1 MAKKTLVDED
11 IHSEDLQDIISKPPS
26 WLLKRGISFVLLTV
40 MLIIGLS
47 VFVKYPEVVHGTLK
61 INTTNAP
68 KVIVNKVNGNLIR
81 LLVPDGEWVKPEQGI
96 AYIESTAD
104 HGHVLTL
111 LNKVKEIR
119 NADGKNY
126 DLENIIPPNTL
137 NLGELQGSYQSFYS
151 AYLNYKAIHTEGIY
165 QKRKNLLNDEVS
177 NVNAQNERIMQSYE
191 LQKKELEL
199 AEAELEKYRLLAEKK
214 VISPLELQQKE
225 ALLLSKLQIIPQTEN
240 NLISNRG
247 NLLSKNR
254 ELSELQNQIWE
265 QERMFVQALN
275 SFISDA
281 ENWKK
286 QYILTAPQEGKL
298 IYGNFLQENQYVTA
312 GQELFY
318 INPGKEDYYGE
329 MYIPQSTSSK
339 VKLKQEVLIKVRSYP
354 YQEYGYLR
362 GKIDYISDIPMKD
375 SVFFS
380 KVSLIRTAQDS
391 LIKLKPGI
399 YADAEIITDDQSMFK
414 RIWSNLTK
422 SLKF

>member
-1 MAKKTLVDED
+1 MAKKILTDED

-26 WLLKRGISFVLLTV
+26 WLLKRGITFVLLTV
-40 MLIIGLS
+40 LLIIGMS
-47 VFVKYPEVVHGTLK
+47 VFIRYPEVVHSAMK
-61 INTTNAP
+61 INTRNAP
-68 KVIVNKVNGNLIR
+68 KVIVNKVNGHLIR
-81 LLVPDGEWVKPEQGI
+81 LLIPDGQLVKQEQVI

-104 HGHVLTL
+104 HGHVLAL

-119 NADGKNY
+119 NAEGKNY

-137 NLGELQGSYQSFYS
+137 NLGELQGSYQSFYT
-151 AYLNYKAIHTEGIY
+151 AYLNYKAIHDEGIY
-165 QKRKNLLNDEVS
+165 QKRKSILNDEVS

-199 AEAELEKYRLLAEKK
+199 AEAEMGKYRLLAEKK
-214 VISPLELQQKE
+214 VISSLELQQKE
-225 ALLLSKLQIIPQTEN
+225 AMLLSKLQIIPQTEN

-265 QERMFVQALN
+265 QEKMFVQARN

-286 QYILTAPQEGKL
+286 QYILSAPQEGKL
-298 IYGNFLQENQYVTA
+298 IYGNFLQENQYLTA

-339 VKLKQEVLIKVRSYP
+339 VKLKQKVLIKVRSYP
-354 YQEYGYLR
+354 HQEYGYLKGR
-362 GKIDYISDIPMKD
+362 IDYISDIPLGD
-375 SVFFS
+375 TVFFS
-380 KVSLIRTAQDS
+380 KVTLERTDQDS

-399 YADAEIITDDQSMFK
+399 LADAEIITEDMSIFK
-414 RIWSNLTK
+414 RIWLNVTK